1 MLVAGAF
8 SIFSL
13 RYGPPILTKY
23 IQYPHVELCPTEHL
37 FTVNLGLKALN
48 LITTTNFGFV
58 PYCKL
63 VPEESVCVCVVL
75 VCLLMRHLHPG
86 VSGCR
91 TRRLEFIY
99 PFQ

>member
-13 RYGPPILTKY
+13 RYGAPTLTKY

-37 FTVNLGLKALN
+37 LTVNLGLKVLN

-58 PYCKL
+58 PYSKL
-63 VPEESVCVCVVL
+63 VPEESVCVC
-75 VCLLMRHLHPG
+75 CFC
-86 VSGCR
+86 VSVDETPSSWC
-91 TRRLEFIY
+91 
-99 PFQ
+99 